1 MIVSRC
7 SGDRLVLSNELIK
20 IKHLNKN
27 KKKLAFED
35 IIKITNLLENH
46 NISELID
53 NCLIINKKRH

>member
-7 SGDRLVLSNELIK
+7 GGDRLVLSNELNK
-20 IKHLNKN
+20 IKHLAKN
-27 KKKLAFED
+27 KKNLASED

-53 NCLIINKKRH
+53 NCLIKNKEH